1 MDTKHKPRLNKQKT
15 VLSVGGGA
23 FDLGGLLTG
32 GGRLTGGPIGLSP
45 TAAHLQHVTVRGV
58 GLLNAE

>member
-23 FDLGGLLTG
+23 FDLGGLLTAYG
-32 GGRLTGGPIGLSP
+32 ISPGGRLTGGRL
-45 TAAHLQHVTVRGV
+45 ACR
-58 GLLNAE
+58 LLN